1 MTLAPPTEAMDL
13 PLARAGRW
21 SAGSVAARVGSMRTG
36 LIEGGGSVAAGAVL
50 SVLMI
55 VGMALAVPGIILLAG
70 ILGMALA
77 VARPAIGLTVL
88 AVMIPLRE
96 PGIFP
101 PVLLNFVMA
110 AATCAGCLFRL
121 PIERPRVEPSAGFL
135 LLVGYLLFSVVTLPP
150 IVSGAP
156 LEQAETAVNQFL
168 QLSGGFLVFIAGYL
182 TFQRYGAVPLL
193 MAGVLSAGF
202 AALLGIVFLA
212 AGTDAVPF
220 RALFSGAPWV
230 ARSVGPF
237 FNTNY
242 YAEFLAF
249 AVLLATGVF
258 GIARWRLRVVLVP
271 IMSLLLAALFLSFSR
286 GGILTLAAGL
296 VAWAFVRNL
305 RLGIAVL
312 MTLVVLAAIVYP
324 LFIETRLDLTVGP
337 RSDRAGSLT
346 ANDTTRLDAFGAGF
360 RLFEEAPVFGIG
372 FGLYQYASADFII
385 GASTTYPHNAGIKVL
400 AEQGIVGL
408 VIAISVLALLGRSIL
423 RSTSPLRR
431 TAWAVFVAYAVGS
444 VFLEPFWSLQTS
456 GLVWL
461 LYGAVL
467 SPRPEHAANPLIPDR
482 MTA

>member
-1 MTLAPPTEAMDL
+1 
-13 PLARAGRW
+13 
-21 SAGSVAARVGSMRTG
+21 MRTG
-36 LIEGGGSVAAGAVL
+36 LTEGGGSVAVGAAL

-55 VGMALAVPGIILLAG
+55 VGMALEVPGVVFLAG
-70 ILGMALA
+70 ILGVALA

-110 AATCAGCLFRL
+110 AATCAGCVFRL

-135 LLVGYLLFSVVTLPP
+135 LLVGYLLFSIVTLPP

-156 LEQAETAVNQFL
+156 LEPAETAVNQFL

-182 TFQRYGAVPLL
+182 TFQRHGAAPLL
-193 MAGVLSAGF
+193 LAGVLSGAF

-212 AGTDAVPF
+212 AGTDDVPF
-220 RALFSGAPWV
+220 RGLFSPAPWV
-230 ARSVGPF
+230 ARAVGPF

-249 AVLLATGVF
+249 AVLVAIGLF
-258 GIARWRLRVVLVP
+258 GIAGKWLRVALAPIVLLV
-271 IMSLLLAALFLSFSR
+271 LAALFLAFSR

-324 LFIETRLDLTVGP
+324 LFVDTRLDLTLGLRTDP
-337 RSDRAGSLT
+337 AGSLA
-346 ANDTTRLDAFGAGF
+346 ANDATRLDAFGAGL

-372 FGLYQYASADFII
+372 FGVYQYASADFII

-408 VIAISVLALLGRSIL
+408 VIAISILALLGRSIL

-431 TAWAVFVAYAVGS
+431 TAWAVFVAYALGS

-467 SPRPEHAANPLIPDR
+467 SPKPEPAPDLLVPDR